1 MIIRMPRRLVPILMS
16 SVLCTFFGCA
26 KDQEKDYLELRPTDE
41 PRKSSSIPEENIPLK
56 EDNVI
61 YINEDT
67 QDKEKVIELHKY
79 VIANT
84 NVKIRSDKSTKS
96 DKLGILFE
104 KQILPFI
111 NDYGDWVEVSYD
123 GKSAFISKEYIK
135 IIESYDYQN
144 SSIPKLDNLN
154 SISEFLDKKNKIRAN
169 TTVNVR
175 SDATIKSEKI
185 HQLKKGDELP
195 LLCIYNDEWYQV
207 DYNGQIAYVY
217 REYADIIQ
225 SYSAIDEPKDIVF
238 MISKTPLYDLDTYE
252 IIKNIPKN
260 EIAIVYAQTDDYY
273 IASVNGTIGL
283 IEKIH
288 TQSLGDKYIVI
299 DISSQNLKLYIDDI
313 VIIDTPIVTGKD
325 STPTYCGIFDV
336 YKMEENVYWKEFDVT
351 VRYGLAFNRGE
362 WIHDAKWRKKFGGSI
377 YQKDGSHGCVNIPP
391 EIMELIYYYSEIGT
405 PVLVK
410 K

>member
-16 SVLCTFFGCA
+16 SVLCTFFGCS

-61 YINEDT
+61 YINEDI

-104 KQILPFI
+104 EQLLPFI

-123 GKSAFISKEYIK
+123 GKSAFISKEYVK

-154 SISEFLDKKNKIRAN
+154 SISEFLDKKDKIRAN

-175 SDATIKSEKI
+175 SDASIKSEKI

-225 SYSAIDEPKDIVF
+225 SYSAINEPKDIVF

-377 YQKDGSHGCVNIPP
+377 YHKDGSHGCVNIPP